1 MAVRTP
7 LVAGN
12 WKMHK
17 TPSEARVWFN
27 EFLDELGAAPPGV
40 EVALLPS
47 HPLLPVAAEELA
59 GSGVAFGAQDVS
71 AHAWGA
77 YTGEVSALQVADL
90 GARYAV
96 VGHSERRR
104 YWRESS
110 ELVAAK
116 ADQALKAGLTP
127 ILCVGEPLEVREAGG
142 AVAYVLDQ
150 LRRSL
155 AGVEPG
161 APDRLVVAYE
171 PVWAIGTGR
180 TATPADA
187 ETMAAALREELAV
200 RYGAGF
206 AEGVRVLYGGSIK
219 PENFAEILAGAN
231 VDGGL
236 VGGASL
242 EVASFLRLVLLA
254 GGL

>member
-1 MAVRTP
+1 
-7 LVAGN
+7 
-12 WKMHK
+12 MHK
-17 TPSEARVWFN
+17 TPTEARVWFN
-27 EFLDELGAAPPGV
+27 EFLDELGGTPPGV

-47 HPLLPVAAEELA
+47 FPLLPVAAEELA

-104 YWRESS
+104 YWGEGS

-116 ADQALKAGLTP
+116 AARALEAGLVP
-127 ILCVGEPLEVREAGG
+127 ILCVGEPLEVRSAGEE
-142 AVAYVLDQ
+142 VSYVLEQ

-155 AGVEPG
+155 HGVEPEG
-161 APDRLVVAYE
+161 PDRLVVAYE

-180 TATPADA
+180 TATPRDA
-187 ETMAAALREELAV
+187 QAMAATIREDLAV
-200 RYGAGF
+200 RFGSAF
-206 AEGVRVLYGGSIK
+206 AEEVRVLYGGSIK
-219 PENFAEILAGAN
+219 PENFAEILAEPD

-242 EVASFLRLVLLA
+242 EVASFLALVRLAA
-254 GGL
+254 GL

>member
-1 MAVRTP
+1 MRTP

-27 EFLDELGAAPPGV
+27 EFLDELGAVPPGV
-40 EVALLPS
+40 EVAVLPS
-47 HPLLPVAAEELA
+47 FPLLPVAAEELA

-71 AHAWGA
+71 AHTWGA
-77 YTGEVSALQVADL
+77 YTGEVAALQVADL

-104 YWRESS
+104 YWQESS

-116 ADQALKAGLTP
+116 TARALEAGLTP
-127 ILCVGEPLEVREAGG
+127 VLCVGEPLEARERGEAEGF
-142 AVAYVLDQ
+142 VLDQ

-155 AGVEPG
+155 QGVEPAG
-161 APDRLVVAYE
+161 PDRLVVAYE

-180 TATPADA
+180 TATPNDA
-187 ETMAAALREELAV
+187 EAMAMAIREELAA
-200 RYGAGF
+200 RYGAAF
-206 AEGVRVLYGGSIK
+206 AERVRVLYGGSIK
-219 PENFAEILAGAN
+219 PENFAAILARPN

-242 EVASFLRLVLLA
+242 EVASFLTLVRLAV
-254 GGL
+254 GL